1 MKKAL
6 NALLVLLAIIFLLY
20 LLVPGPRSIDDFGPL
35 PDSSKSNL
43 SGDTVQVPNVSA
55 YFSDNFRDAAITVY
69 GKSYSEQTF
78 LPIKPIRLNYP
89 PEFAYVAIKDQ
100 TQSTYL
106 EELVFPMRESLFING
121 LEPFEKSGEPRYEGA
136 FPFIVGDIEYLTKV
150 TLRYYP
156 SPVWARLVIW
166 AGVVVS
172 IYLLSKM
179 TRRIISNA

>member
-6 NALLVLLAIIFLLY
+6 YVLLVLLAVIFLLY

-35 PDSSKSNL
+35 PDSSKSTL

-55 YFSDNFRDAAITVY
+55 YFSDNYRDVVIPFY
-69 GKSYSEQTF
+69 IKSYTKSAK
-78 LPIKPIRLNYP
+78 LPFSLVRLNYP
-89 PEFAYVAIKDQ
+89 PEFAYIAIKDQ

-136 FPFIVGDIEYLTKV
+136 IPFEVGGNDYLTKV
-150 TLRYYP
+150 TLRYHP
-156 SPVWARLVIW
+156 SPIWARIVVW
-166 AGVVVS
+166 AGVLVS
-172 IYLLSKM
+172 VYLLWKM